1 MNSNRKTGTGF
12 EKDLCMSLSGYGFWA
27 HNLAQNRQGQ
37 PFDVI
42 ASINGNTYVIDC
54 KVCDNDTFRLD
65 RIEQNQETA
74 MEAWEAAGNTPGY
87 FALRLKNGAVYFFT
101 FRSLKAYREDMK
113 SFTKEKIE
121 SVGTPLDWW
130 EKLACSY

>member
-1 MNSNRKTGTGF
+1 
-12 EKDLCMSLSGYGFWA
+12 MSLSGYGFWA

-101 FRSLKAYREDMK
+101 FRSLMAYRDDIK
-113 SFTKEKIE
+113 SLSKEKIE

-130 EKLACSY
+130 VKLACSY

>member
-1 MNSNRKTGTGF
+1 MNCNRKTGTGF
-12 EKDLCMSLSGYGFWA
+12 ERDLCVSLSGYGFWA

-42 ASINGNTYVIDC
+42 AAINGNSYVIDC
-54 KVCDNDTFRLD
+54 KVCENDTFRLD

-74 MEAWEAAGNTPGY
+74 MLSWEAAGNTPGY
-87 FALRLKNGAVYFFT
+87 FALRLRNGSIYFFT
-101 FRSLKAYREDMK
+101 LRSLLKYREELK
-113 SFTKEKIE
+113 SLSKERIE

-130 EKLACSY
+130 VKLACS